1 MSEDRDTADAR
12 LLLHAA
18 LDGELDAA
26 SLVALERKIAAS
38 PQLAAEFESLKALR
52 SVMRQHASRTGAP
65 ESLRT
70 RIAAM
75 APADGSAAAEPAAT
89 TVAAPAAV
97 EPASRPAQDW
107 TTAKGLSLLA
117 ASMVFGAMLTGFVM
131 TMQAHP
137 DRQLALALVDDHRR
151 ALLAREPV
159 DVRSSDQHTVKPWF
173 DTRMAVSPSVPDL
186 KSQGFELVGGRAEVI
201 DGVSLATL
209 VYRLREHVISV
220 TALPLARFRA
230 SAGRVDV
237 NGYRARA
244 WSDSVFN
251 YWAIGDLPQV
261 ELDTFISAFR
271 ASAESGAP
279 SH

>member
-209 VYRLREHVISV
+209 VYRLREHLVSV
-220 TALPLARFRA
+220 VALP
-230 SAGRVDV
+230 AGRFETLPPRTSVAGYTLRCWPGADFRYCAATDLADGQAMVV
-237 NGYRARA
+237 NDHFFG
-244 WSDSVFN
+244 
-251 YWAIGDLPQV
+251 P
-261 ELDTFISAFR
+261 
-271 ASAESGAP
+271 
-279 SH
+279 